1 MTAKLSPELASA
13 LHANGNQ
20 PLQVVDPTGQHVYF
34 VVDGETHRMAMEA
47 LRQSE
52 DLQAIQNGV
61 RQMEAGEGMPI
72 DEAFQKI
79 DDALV
84 AKYGQ

>member
-1 MTAKLSPELASA
+1 
-13 LHANGNQ
+13 
-20 PLQVVDPTGQHVYF
+20 
-34 VVDGETHRMAMEA
+34 MAMEA

-79 DDALV
+79 DGALV